1 MSDRGSDQSSSSSDS
16 AQHIPPKAQ
25 TILTDQR
32 SLRTCIL
39 LQHLQGKDPMEGYNL
54 LCKSLGPKFMEY
66 SHFNYWFMGLADET
80 LTLDSADR
88 FNASQ
93 VKQCIDLPDN
103 HPAMASKTV
112 LQTNRFS
119 TVGDAHRSQSN
130 IREGRNVKGI
140 FLSFENSELAFDDD
154 ISFDNEQDDDGC
166 IVEVEY
172 KDDKKKT
179 ISKKKWSLKFAMK
192 DLSAHLNGKK
202 LVLDDF
208 VVIMGGWRIAQ
219 DQEKWFEAL
228 QSILHSNGTVSA
240 KCVSFVSFMTS
251 YQTAQFLKH
260 FESGFLERISIDA
273 DDASVEKIVCLEQYK
288 QATSLSL
295 GSGMFSEFF
304 KHIDHFKSLK
314 FCFFGKRLSKNH
326 IELFRDNVIAKSVNL
341 ESCTFEHLDFSEKS
355 FLTAFNAPKSATGSF
370 VYKANKRSF
379 TITSEGFAYHI
390 KKNSSNLSTI
400 KNSFPSDFF

>member
-1 MSDRGSDQSSSSSDS
+1 M
-16 AQHIPPKAQ
+16 
-25 TILTDQR
+25 
-32 SLRTCIL
+32 
-39 LQHLQGKDPMEGYNL
+39 
-54 LCKSLGPKFMEY
+54 
-66 SHFNYWFMGLADET
+66 
-80 LTLDSADR
+80 
-88 FNASQ
+88 
-93 VKQCIDLPDN
+93 
-103 HPAMASKTV
+103 
-112 LQTNRFS
+112 
-119 TVGDAHRSQSN
+119 
-130 IREGRNVKGI
+130 
-140 FLSFENSELAFDDD
+140 SFENSELAFDDD

-326 IELFRDNVIAKSVNL
+326 IELFRDVSFLLSFQFTYINFQNVIAKSVNL